1 MPANQHLQS
10 ILLVEDD
17 PDYSDL
23 LRQAFVDAGF
33 QILKADNGE
42 KALEVLRQEPVDLV
56 VSDFIMPEL
65 NGMELC
71 RLVRSDLQLSKV
83 KVILYSCNP
92 DQAFR
97 DKARELGALDYLSK
111 TDDAAS
117 LVQQICELAGVND
130 PRAGSASRAAEERL
144 SALLTNTRQ
153 LRALF
158 DNLLDFV
165 QIGAVTDSA
174 SPAVRLAWDAAQRTS
189 GDIKRILEEIEEEL
203 RN

>member
-1 MPANQHLQS
+1 MPVKQHLQS

-23 LRQAFVDAGF
+23 LRQAFIDAGF

-42 KALEVLRQEPVDLV
+42 RALEVLRQEPVDLV

-71 RLVRSDLQLSKV
+71 RLVHNDVRLSRV

-92 DQAFR
+92 DKAFR

-111 TDDAAS
+111 TDDILS
-117 LVQQICELAGVND
+117 LVRQICELAGIEIHGG
-130 PRAGSASRAAEERL
+130 PASQARERVP
-144 SALLTNTRQ
+144 ALLSNTRQ
-153 LRALF
+153 LRVLF
-158 DNLLDFV
+158 DNLLDFM

-174 SPAVRLAWDAAQRTS
+174 NPTVRLAWDAAQRTS
-189 GDIKRILEEIEEEL
+189 GDIKRILEEIEKL
-203 RN
+203 SN

>member
-23 LRQAFVDAGF
+23 LRQAFVDTGF

-42 KALEVLRQEPVDLV
+42 RALEVLRQEPVDLV

-92 DQAFR
+92 DKAFR
-97 DKARELGALDYLSK
+97 DKARELGALDYLLK

-130 PRAGSASRAAEERL
+130 RVP
-144 SALLTNTRQ
+144 ALLTNTRQ
-153 LRALF
+153 LRVLF

-165 QIGAVTDSA
+165 QIAAVTDSTN
-174 SPAVRLAWDAAQRTS
+174 PAVRLAWDAAQRTS
-189 GDIKRILEEIEEEL
+189 GDIKRILEEIEKL